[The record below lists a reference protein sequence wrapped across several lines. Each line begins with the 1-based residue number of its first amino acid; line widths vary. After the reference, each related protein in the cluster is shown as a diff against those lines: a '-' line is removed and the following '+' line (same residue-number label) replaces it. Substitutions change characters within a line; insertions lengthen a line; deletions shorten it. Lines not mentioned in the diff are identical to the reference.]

1 MRSRPIDSSICS
13 AGLVQMNGLGSSF
26 HPLAQARMS
35 ASSAWTEVWLPRRT
49 TPPGHRHRAG
59 PRHRNRDASRP
70 PNVNWPRARLDAA
83 GPPRLHLGW
92 LRRHRQPVDS
102 TRSRL
107 RRPSRHGACEGGHKR
122 IVMRNRVWLRCVRSY
137 SARDPQTWR
146 FCGERKERPSGGHN
160 RLSGLTERGSRG
172 WMGRYS
178 RQEGA

>member
-1 MRSRPIDSSICS
+1 VDVDPRARAAARRYVSLPHGCPARRAAERQIDAD
-13 AGLVQMNGLGSSF
+13 AGLDPVAHVGGQ
-26 HPLAQARMS
+26 R
-35 ASSAWTEVWLPRRT
+35 
-49 TPPGHRHRAG
+49 PPGHRHRAG

-83 GPPRLHLGW
+83 GPPRLRLGW

-178 RQEGA
+178 RQGGA